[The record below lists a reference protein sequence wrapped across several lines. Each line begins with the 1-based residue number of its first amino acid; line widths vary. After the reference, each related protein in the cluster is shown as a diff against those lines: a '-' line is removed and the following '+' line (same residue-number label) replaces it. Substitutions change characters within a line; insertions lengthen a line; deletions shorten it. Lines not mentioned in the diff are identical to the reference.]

1 MLTIISQ
8 TIFVLGPKL
17 GYCNAM
23 KARYTLYKS
32 DISYFSGKLEAYLRY
47 KGIGYEAIE
56 CGQREM
62 DKIGQATGVKKIP
75 AIEMD
80 TGQWLFDTTPM
91 LEWLEQRHPEPCTV
105 PDDPAL
111 AFLALLIEDYGDE
124 WLWRPA
130 MWWRW
135 VPRKSRWAVGYA
147 IGKAFAP
154 ALLARPLGW
163 FFGHRQRREWLWGD
177 GVTRDNEVAVRA
189 MLFREFE
196 FLEPLL
202 VKQPFLLGSHP
213 SAADFGYFASM
224 FRHFGNDP
232 DSAEVM
238 RRQAPNTYEWLA
250 RLWNASADKLPKA
263 IEWQW
268 PETPEWQP
276 FLKRVAADYLPYLR
290 QNALAFQRGEK
301 SFDFVGH
308 SLSFKRTKTTTYRVY
323 CRERLQQ
330 QYQQLTTADQGKL
343 EQLFNAVGGLGSLQT
358 DDVIPSG
365 LAGSLM
371 LPCDAK
377 SETQSFK
384 RIRSQPRN

>member
-1 MLTIISQ
+1 
-8 TIFVLGPKL
+8 
-17 GYCNAM
+17 M
-23 KARYTLYKS
+23 KTRYTVYKS

-47 KGIGYEAIE
+47 KGIVHKAVE

-62 DKIGQATGVKKIP
+62 KKIAQTTGVKKMP
-75 AIEMD
+75 AVEMD
-80 TGQWLFDTTPM
+80 NGQWLFDTTPM
-91 LEWLEQRHPEPCTV
+91 LEWFEQQHPEPCTV

-135 VPRKSRWAVGYA
+135 VPRASRWAVGYA

-154 ALLARPLGW
+154 TLLARPLGW
-163 FFGHRQRREWLWGD
+163 FFGHRQQREWLWGD
-177 GVTRDNEVAVRA
+177 GVNLANEASVRD

-196 FLEPLL
+196 FLERLL
-202 VKQPFLLGSHP
+202 ARQPFLLGSHP

-276 FLKRVAADYLPYLR
+276 LLKRIAADYLPYLH
-290 QNALAFQRGEK
+290 QNALAFQRGQK
-301 SFDFVGH
+301 RFDFTGH
-308 SLSFKRTKTTTYRVY
+308 SLAFQGTKTTNYRVY

-330 QYQQLTTADQGKL
+330 QYLQLTTADRDKL
-343 EQLFNAVGGLGSLQT
+343 EQLFKSVGGLGGLQA
-358 DDVIPSG
+358 DGVIVSG
-365 LAGSLM
+365 LAESFI
-371 LPCDAK
+371 LPREAK
-377 SETQSFK
+377 SGRSSFK
-384 RIRSQPRN
+384 WIRSQPRN